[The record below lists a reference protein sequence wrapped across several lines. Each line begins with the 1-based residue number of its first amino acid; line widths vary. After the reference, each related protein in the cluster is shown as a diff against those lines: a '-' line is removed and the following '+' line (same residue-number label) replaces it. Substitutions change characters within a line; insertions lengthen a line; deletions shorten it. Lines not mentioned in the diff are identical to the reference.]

1 MSFKCTTAAKATL
14 LRILRLLNA
23 LLPRGVDA
31 FEVVLLLFGRLCVT
45 LALGLYIFSAISYF
59 YFVIP
64 LLVDQGASGTS
75 VLGLTISGMF
85 FLSNLLYNY
94 SMAVVL
100 DPGLPPMPEE
110 LPLDRHREIAGDA
123 AAFQESRK
131 PRTCQT
137 CGRLKPPRTHHC
149 SSCKRCVIKMDH
161 HCPWINGCVGAL
173 NQRYFLNFLFWLAT
187 GCTFVFIT
195 GLPLCMDERTGRVRH
210 LGTGGM
216 VMIVEFLA
224 ACAGVCVYGFALW
237 NWFLCLSNQTTNEFF
252 ANRGWMKRS
261 KYDRGIAKNLE
272 LVFGTRSFCR
282 ALLPSWRPLPLE
294 GEGVDELEGTEL
306 TEKAAA
312 VMEV

>member
-1 MSFKCTTAAKATL
+1 MADRTALLWQAFVLTFRYGARGLGWCLVVVFVTLLGFVTYEYFFEFLPLLQPIVGSAAVCLLSVAACAIFCLIAVNYATL
-14 LRILRLLNA
+14 VCTS
-23 LLPRGVDA
+23 PGV
-31 FEVVLLLFGRLCVT
+31 T
-45 LALGLYIFSAISYF
+45 PLG
-59 YFVIP
+59 
-64 LLVDQGASGTS
+64 
-75 VLGLTISGMF
+75 
-85 FLSNLLYNY
+85 
-94 SMAVVL
+94 
-100 DPGLPPMPEE
+100 DPAEKPSRRWCGSCHGSRPE
-110 LPLDRHREIAGDA
+110 RAY
-123 AAFQESRK
+123 
-131 PRTCQT
+131 
-137 CGRLKPPRTHHC
+137 HC
-149 SSCKRCVIKMDH
+149 PICNRCVLRMDH